1 MAPMVPLSADELAAL
16 RPLGRLSRGAET
28 RVEEKVATERRRAP
42 AAESSAQNILNYVN
56 GTFN

>member
-1 MAPMVPLSADELAAL
+1 MVPLSADELAAL